1 MFDFL
6 KKIFKNKQTKKKHLG
21 FQSLDYDFKEWIKK
35 NNNSDILSNLRLLDE
50 LEIFF
55 IKFGMGIE
63 TSSYL
68 IQNIKNKVKEKNI
81 NFYLLDIIKE
91 IIIEFYNNPEY
102 KFIKDIKQKKNI
114 SKKEI
119 NTKTQLYLFVGV
131 NGVGKTTTIG
141 KLAYKFKKNDKKVLL
156 VAGDIF
162 RDGAIE
168 QLRAWSKITNSDIF
182 WENNAKKSSK
192 IFFDAIK
199 YAENKEFDFIL
210 SDTSGRLQ
218 NNVNLMKEL
227 EKINKIL
234 DNNSSFF
241 KNNYRIFLVIDSMT
255 GHNALNQVE
264 LFNKILPINDIIL
277 TKFDNIS
284 KAGIILD
291 IKYLYNLKIKYIG
304 IGEKEDD
311 LIEFNIKDFVDNLLD

>member
-1 MFDFL
+1 MFDFF

-35 NNNSDILSNLRLLDE
+35 NNNSDILSNLILLDE

-55 IKFGMGIE
+55 IKFGIGIE

-114 SKKEI
+114 LKKEI

-182 WENNAKKSSK
+182 CENNAKKSSK
-192 IFFDAIK
+192 LFFDAIK

-264 LFNKILPINDIIL
+264 LFNKILPINGIIL